1 MLPVQELSPITA
13 PVPRN
18 EPARLRAL
26 NQYEILDTEAE
37 EAFDELTRLAA
48 YICGTPISTVTL
60 VDGHRQWF
68 KSKVGLTPN
77 QTPREFAFCA
87 HAIANDRAGNTNSA
101 FVIPDAVKDSRF
113 ANNPLVLGDPH
124 VRFYAG
130 LPLTNPEGF
139 NLGTLCVI
147 DRSPRD
153 LSPEQI
159 EALRILSRQVMA
171 QMELRKQLRAL
182 RITIGEKE
190 AIEIELRASREA
202 LLKLSITDE
211 LTGLYNRRALN
222 ERLDEAMRLSNR
234 HDWPLSLLLIDADH
248 FKSFNDSYGHPEGD
262 QVLRTLAQTA
272 LQLFRN
278 TDVCARMG
286 GEEFAVILPNTPSE
300 GAMRIANRFRETLSQ
315 ASWNYRPVTVSIG
328 VTTRT
333 LAAKEYPF
341 DLITRADRAL
351 YLAKADGRDCV
362 RHSDQ
367 LPPV

>member
-1 MLPVQELSPITA
+1 MTSLQAMAPVTA
-13 PVPRN
+13 PLPLN
-18 EPARLRAL
+18 EKARLRAL

-48 YICGTPISTVTL
+48 FICGTPISTVTL
-60 VDGHRQWF
+60 VDEHRQWF
-68 KSKVGLTPN
+68 KSKIGLTSN
-77 QTPREFAFCA
+77 ESPREFAFCA
-87 HAIANDRAGNTNSA
+87 HAIANDRANPA
-101 FVIPDAVKDSRF
+101 FVIPDAEKDSRF

-147 DRSPRD
+147 DRTPRD

-171 QMELRKQLRAL
+171 QLELRKQLRAL

-190 AIEIELRASREA
+190 AIEEELRASREA

-248 FKSFNDSYGHPEGD
+248 FKSFNDTFGHPEGD
-262 QVLRTLAQTA
+262 QVLRTLAQCAT
-272 LQLFRN
+272 QLFRN
-278 TDVCARMG
+278 TDICARMG
-286 GEEFAVILPNTPSE
+286 GEEFAIILPNTPSE
-300 GAMRIANRFRETLSQ
+300 GAMRIANRFRDALRR
-315 ASWNYRPVTVSIG
+315 ASWLKRPVTVSIG
-328 VTTRT
+328 VATRGPV
-333 LAAKEYPF
+333 KEYPF